1 MSDDQY
7 DVQTALWRKSMYT
20 EDGKTPC
27 LGTSSVDSIKE
38 LAELELPC
46 LNPVGTHAHELSMV
60 ISVLLPMFDKNKYDL
75 PLTQIIGHQLYWE
88 LSAKKRSQAMFPML
102 PDTLGTAAFMKA
114 ATWVTVDA
122 APSAGAAPVQNAFLS
137 LINNA
142 RQDSGTLENFKAIM
156 VRFEYSKPM
165 MASEIDNTST
175 LLEAA
180 KLVYGTSGAGGFFG
194 DSVKVWNSDIPTASM
209 AVKAVNVEFCIPKAD
224 KIYYAEL
231 CFPHITVSDKKVV
244 EGGEQKVY
252 GHIKGYPI
260 KVGDPDNMKNAE
272 LAKGK
277 LSLDKTL
284 PAEQIDDIMKWVSK
298 RRVRAFNFDE
308 VIKEADKIQLNKILI
323 VDATIGDE
331 DLKDKLIMPTYEN
344 LSEIRG

>member
-1 MSDDQY
+1 
-7 DVQTALWRKSMYT
+7 
-20 EDGKTPC
+20 
-27 LGTSSVDSIKE
+27 
-38 LAELELPC
+38 
-46 LNPVGTHAHELSMV
+46 
-60 ISVLLPMFDKNKYDL
+60 MFDKNKYEL

-88 LSAKKRSQAMFPML
+88 LSAKKRNQKMFPML

-114 ATWVTVDA
+114 ATWVTVTVDA
-122 APSAGAAPVQNAFLS
+122 APSAALSAVPVQNAFLS

-142 RQDSGTLENFKAIM
+142 RQDSGKLENFKEIM
-156 VRFEYSKPM
+156 KKFNYNSPM
-165 MASEIDNTST
+165 MASEIDNTNTILDAEELGYKSC
-175 LLEAA
+175 
-180 KLVYGTSGAGGFFG
+180 GAGGFFG
-194 DSVKVWNSDIPTASM
+194 DSFKVWNSDIPTASM
-209 AVKAVNVEFCIPKAD
+209 AVKAVNVEFCIPKDD

-244 EGGEQKVY
+244 EGGEQQVY
-252 GHIKGYPI
+252 GHVKGYPI

-308 VIKEADKIQLNKILI
+308 IEKINGDKFQLNKILV
-323 VDATIGDE
+323 VDPAIGD
-331 DLKDKLIMPTYEN
+331 DALRDKLIMPTYEN